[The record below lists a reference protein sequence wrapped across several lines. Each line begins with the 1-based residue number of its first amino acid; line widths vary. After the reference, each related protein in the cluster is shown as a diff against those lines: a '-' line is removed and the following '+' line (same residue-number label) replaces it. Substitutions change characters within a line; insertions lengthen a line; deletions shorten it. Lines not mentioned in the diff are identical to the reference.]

1 MAYKKHSE
9 VKEEEVKE
17 EVKTEASAAEPEK
30 ITLTQEELDAL
41 LKKTENSTRQQ
52 MAMEYTKA
60 EAKKALEE
68 EAKAA
73 REDVYSD
80 MTTRS
85 ALNAEDKYKVI
96 VSPAEGEKH
105 GGLGVINI
113 NGVKFEFKYGE
124 EVVLPESALDIL
136 KNSHTFGKPKLVKDS
151 DGAHYEPVM
160 VQKRSYNATPARID
174 SKLNMK

>member
-1 MAYKKHSE
+1 MAYKKKE
-9 VKEEEVKE
+9 VIEEEQKAEAVE
-17 EVKTEASAAEPEK
+17 ESAPAQEK
-30 ITLTQEELDAL
+30 IELTQEELDAL
-41 LKKTENSTRQQ
+41 LKKTENVTRQQ

-73 REDVYSD
+73 REDVMSD
-80 MTTRS
+80 MTTRQ
-85 ALNAEDKYKVI
+85 ALNAEQKYKV
-96 VSPAEGEKH
+96 VVYPSEGEKN

-124 EVVLPESALDIL
+124 EVVLPESCLDIL
-136 KNSHTFGKPKLVKDS
+136 KNSHTYGKPKLVRDS
-151 DGAHYEPVM
+151 DGAHYEPVK
-160 VQKRSYNATPARID
+160 VQKRGYNAVPVRID

>member
-1 MAYKKHSE
+1 MAYKKHNTEAVQEES
-9 VKEEEVKE
+9 VKEE
-17 EVKTEASAAEPEK
+17 SAAESKK
-30 ITLTQEELDAL
+30 IELTQEELDAL
-41 LKKTENSTRQQ
+41 LKKTENVTRQQ
-52 MAMEYTKA
+52 IAMENAKA

-68 EAKAA
+68 EAKSA
-73 REDVYSD
+73 REDVFSD
-80 MTTRS
+80 MTTRQ
-85 ALNAEDKYKVI
+85 ALNAEQKYKVVI
-96 VSPAEGEKH
+96 APAEGEKH

-160 VQKRSYNATPARID
+160 VQKRSYNATPARVD